1 MAKHTNYNK
10 PKKIDKI
17 EETIV
22 NVEEALPVDVET
34 PEVLV
39 GFVSGCNKLNVR
51 SNPWIDAKVLT
62 VINENDEVSVIRH
75 ETEPED
81 FYQVRTKNDVEGYCM
96 KKYITLS

>member
-10 PKKIDKI
+10 PKKIDK
-17 EETIV
+17 
-22 NVEEALPVDVET
+22 VEDVLLENVET

-51 SNPWIDAKVLT
+51 SNPWIDAEVLT
-62 VINENDEVSVIRH
+62 VIDENDEVSVFRY
-75 ETEPED
+75 ECEPAD

>member
-10 PKKIDKI
+10 PKKIDKV

-22 NVEEALPVDVET
+22 NVET

-51 SNPWIDAKVLT
+51 SNPWIDAEVLT

-75 ETEPED
+75 ENEPAD

>member
-10 PKKIDKI
+10 PKKIDKV
-17 EETIV
+17 EETTV
-22 NVEEALPVDVET
+22 NVEEVLPVDVET

-39 GFVSGCNKLNVR
+39 GFVSGCKKLNVR
-51 SNPWIDAKVLT
+51 LNPWIDAEVLT
-62 VINENDEVSVIRH
+62 VIDENDEVSVIRY
-75 ETEPED
+75 ENEPAD

>member
-10 PKKIDKI
+10 PKKIDKV

-22 NVEEALPVDVET
+22 NVET

-51 SNPWIDAKVLT
+51 SNPWIDAQVLT
-62 VINENDEVSVIRH
+62 IINENDEVSVIRH
-75 ETEPED
+75 ENEPAD